1 MAGKIYQ
8 FNNPRDVKELQQM
21 LLKPDNENDRVKCE
35 DESDLEDDYV
45 EVHSEDLD
53 TEQDISNEESEDEL
67 DMNEEYFLE
76 RVKDG
81 GKIQLRRQ
89 IRK

>member
-1 MAGKIYQ
+1 MAGKICQ

-67 DMNEEYFLE
+67 DMNEEYFFE
-76 RVKDG
+76 SIKNKYG
-81 GKIQLRRQ
+81 GKVQ
-89 IRK
+89 

>member
-1 MAGKIYQ
+1 MMRMI
-8 FNNPRDVKELQQM
+8 
-21 LLKPDNENDRVKCE
+21 RVKCE
-35 DESDLEDDYV
+35 NESDLEDEDYV
-45 EVHSEDLD
+45 EGHSGDLD
-53 TEQDISNEESEDEL
+53 TKQDISSEESEDEL

>member
-1 MAGKIYQ
+1 
-8 FNNPRDVKELQQM
+8 M
-21 LLKPDNENDRVKCE
+21 LFKSDNENDKVQCE
-35 DESDLEDDYV
+35 NENDLEDDYV
-45 EVHSEDLD
+45 EVHWEDLD